1 MNGINK
7 HVVPSLKY
15 GVGALMVFLYIN
27 LLSVLAAMIWPDL
40 TFDFSLSFLD
50 HSLYYFSVKDTGFQW
65 SGSFIVFVLIFGI
78 GLLVYLI
85 KEKVTKQ
92 RR

>member
-15 GVGALMVFLYIN
+15 GVVGLMVFLYIN
-27 LLSVLAAMIWPDL
+27 ILSVLAAMIWSDL
-40 TFDFSLSFLD
+40 TFEFSLSFLD
-50 HSLYYFSVKDTGFQW
+50 HSLYSFSVKDTGFQW
-65 SGSFIVFVLIFGI
+65 SGSFIVFVVIFGI
-78 GLLVYLI
+78 GLLVYFI
-85 KEKVTKQ
+85 KQKVTKE